1 MFKLIFYFRDN
12 KVLMSTDN
20 LNSNI
25 SLIVIIKEYLFY
37 NKKTKTK
44 QNRKWE
50 LNAFQTY
57 YSHLKGISSATNN

>member
-50 LNAFQTY
+50 LNAF
-57 YSHLKGISSATNN
+57 